1 MMMPKKASKEKKYDK
16 NSLILNIFHML
27 AYTVKDLNDFKYSTM
42 FLAEEELKINKE
54 YLSILATFLKRRV
67 ALQLGRGLSKGYVE
81 QTLPLSTLRGKV
93 DISSSI
99 KQRTMMQA
107 QLICHF
113 DEFTENIIF
122 NQIIKTTFLKLLKI
136 LGTSHSLLKKDIR
149 NLLMRFNN
157 VDEILDVKNI
167 NWNMSY
173 NRNNQSNKI
182 IMVICKLILENDI
195 IPVNEKNSREYEI
208 KPLFNDDLLAKLF
221 ENFLLEFYKRNIHGE
236 EGVKVHPLQK
246 ELKWARQ
253 ESKIEANKLPKM
265 LTDVYISNKEKKE
278 VYIIDAKFYK
288 TILEKRKFNDK

>member
-1 MMMPKKASKEKKYDK
+1 
-16 NSLILNIFHML
+16 ML